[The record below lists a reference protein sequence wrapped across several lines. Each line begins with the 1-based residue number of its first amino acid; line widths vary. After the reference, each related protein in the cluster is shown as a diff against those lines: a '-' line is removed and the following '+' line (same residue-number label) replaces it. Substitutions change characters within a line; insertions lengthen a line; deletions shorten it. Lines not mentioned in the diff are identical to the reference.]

1 MGPMLYRAM
10 GASDATLHLATRY
23 GRVIFSGIGCVWL
36 MNLLANVARG
46 SRGKNRSWLRASEP
60 PG

>member
-23 GRVIFSGIGCVWL
+23 GGVIFSGIGCVWL
-36 MNLLANVARG
+36 MNLLANIARG
-46 SRGKNRSWLRASEP
+46 SQGKTAH
-60 PG
+60 G